1 MPMSQSRPQPPAQS
15 SSPSSRQPE
24 TPPREAAASLGQSV
38 TDDPSGGLRG
48 SESETIS
55 AFIDSSLTEAEAL
68 RAAELLSRSEAHQA
82 AASRYW
88 LISDALSSV
97 GPFDHRPELCARI
110 ADRIAKEPVFM
121 PQPVRSAPASPSG
134 RSLGAGLRLAAS
146 VAGLVF
152 VGAGAFFVLSLPTAS
167 DSETLVAGAVMPS
180 PGAGSAPA
188 IDPRVMRASFD
199 SPQARALLDA
209 HGASH
214 VRLRMDD
221 R

>member
-1 MPMSQSRPQPPAQS
+1 MPMSQSHPYPSAQS
-15 SSPSSRQPE
+15 QAHPENSPRDSALGSGSPAADA
-24 TPPREAAASLGQSV
+24 PRGDLEAGAA
-38 TDDPSGGLRG
+38 
-48 SESETIS
+48 EAIS
-55 AFIDSSLTEAEAL
+55 AFIDNSLSEAEAI
-68 RAAELLSRSEAHQA
+68 RAAEQLSRSEAHRA
-82 AASRYW
+82 AALRYW

-97 GPFDHRPELCARI
+97 GPSNHRPDLCAKI
-110 ADRIAKEPVFM
+110 ADRIAKEPVFLS
-121 PQPVRSAPASPSG
+121 QPVRSANARPSG
-134 RSLGAGLRLAAS
+134 RSLGPGLRLAAS

-152 VGAGAFFVLSLPTAS
+152 VGAGAFFVLSLPTAP
-167 DSETLVAGAVMPS
+167 DSETLMAGTAS
-180 PGAGSAPA
+180 PPGVSAAPA